1 MKRLFH
7 YRVRMLTAVSVILL
21 GTLVQTRGVEVYCRS
36 EFHKYF
42 RGLGMADARVN
53 PVERFIFSL
62 LLAKT
67 KPDTQAASLRT
78 AQPRGQL

>member
-1 MKRLFH
+1 
-7 YRVRMLTAVSVILL
+7 MLAAVSVILV
-21 GTLVQTRGVEVYCRS
+21 GTLVQTRGVEAYCRS

-42 RGLGMADARVN
+42 EGLGMADARVN

-67 KPDTQAASLRT
+67 KPVAQAVHLRT
-78 AQPRGQL
+78 AEPRHQL